1 MTHKTIKAGVL
12 TFGKSGSAFHTP
24 FLNAHQG
31 FELKA
36 IVERNH
42 KKAQTIYPDIISYDS
57 VEQILNDRSIDLI
70 VVNSPDHLHFEHAK
84 AALLA
89 GKHVLL
95 EKPATIISS
104 EIRELFNLAEAE
116 QRHLL
121 LYQNRRYDTDFL
133 TVKRVIES
141 GRLGKL
147 KEVHFRY
154 DFNLHKDQ
162 IAHMPKSEHRG
173 GDIVY
178 GLGPHILDQIISLFG
193 MPLSVVKTT
202 SKTVNPHI
210 IDFFSYVFKFPEDL
224 TVFASSNLSTADMEP
239 AFKLRGTKG
248 SFIKNR
254 SDIQE
259 DQLLKGTSPKDEF
272 YALENQNNGL
282 LTTLDTEGNKI
293 EEFIKTSKSTY
304 MKLFD
309 DVYDQIV
316 YSKDYPVKK
325 EEVIFQIELLER
337 EDDF

>member
-1 MTHKTIKAGVL
+1 MTHQIIKSGVL
-12 TFGKSGSAFHTP
+12 TFGKSGSAFHAP

-36 IVERNH
+36 IVERNY
-42 KKAQTIYPDIISYDS
+42 KKAQRTYPDIISYDS
-57 VEQILNDRSIDLI
+57 VEEILNDGSIDLVI
-70 VVNSPDHLHFEHAK
+70 VNSPDHLHFEHTK

-95 EKPATIISS
+95 EKPATILSS
-104 EIRELFNLAEAE
+104 EIKELFDLGEAE

-133 TVKRVIES
+133 TVKSVIES

-154 DFNLHKDQ
+154 DFNLHNDQ
-162 IAHMPKSEHRG
+162 IEQMPTSELKG

-193 MPLSVVKTT
+193 TPVNVVKTT
-202 SKTVNPHI
+202 SKTVNPNI
-210 IDFFSYVFKFPEDL
+210 IDFFSYVFKFPEEL
-224 TVFASSNLSTADMEP
+224 TVFASSNLSTADIEP

-248 SFIKNR
+248 SFIKKR

-259 DQLLKGTSPKDEF
+259 DQLLKGISPLDES
-272 YALENQNNGL
+272 YALEDQNDGF
-282 LTTLDTEGNKI
+282 LTTIDAEGSQS

-316 YSKDYPVKK
+316 HSKDYPVKK
-325 EEVIFQIELLER
+325 EEVIYQIELLER
-337 EDDF
+337 ENDF